1 MIIGYFI
8 IANYYKD
15 INMYKV
21 KQSQSNGLGLIIYYR
36 THKDIKKFGIK
47 SIYGYEAGGDV

>member
-1 MIIGYFI
+1 MLIGYLI